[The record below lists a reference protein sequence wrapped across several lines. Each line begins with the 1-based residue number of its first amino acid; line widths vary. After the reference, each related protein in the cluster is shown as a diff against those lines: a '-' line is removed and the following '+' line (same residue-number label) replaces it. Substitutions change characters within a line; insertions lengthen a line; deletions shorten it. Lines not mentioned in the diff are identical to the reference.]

1 MRYYFTN
8 LLTRPGWNLIYL
20 TALRASDKHEA
31 RLKTWIWKTKADDKR
46 GSFHFALFIEVQNNY
61 LKMYHES
68 NIHCTVSSYFSNNIY
83 NLQMLRK
90 RRPLQ
95 HGPKTLDLKTF
106 NSVPINAL
114 TAIGALRALID
125 FAVSNA
131 RRFYSSMR
139 NPLAVKGLK
148 LIFFV
153 LKVLHKLNLIS
164 RIKTPVRTLMQS
176 NLKRFHLTK
185 PYREQGKSSLLSLLR
200 SWY

>member
-1 MRYYFTN
+1 
-8 LLTRPGWNLIYL
+8 
-20 TALRASDKHEA
+20 
-31 RLKTWIWKTKADDKR
+31 
-46 GSFHFALFIEVQNNY
+46 
-61 LKMYHES
+61 MYHES

-106 NSVPINAL
+106 YSVPINAL

-185 PYREQGKSSLLSLLR
+185 PYREHGKSSLLSLLR
-200 SWY
+200 S